1 MDIAVITPIGFLSCL
16 LGLGIGYWL
25 LRWSRRELATLAT
38 ERQRL
43 FKRKVGLWGRRAQAS
58 ALLVGAI
65 AILYFSVVGLLALL
79 TRTWS

>member
-1 MDIAVITPIGFLSCL
+1 MDMSIIQPIGFFSCL
-16 LGLGIGYWL
+16 LGLGIGSWL
-25 LRWSRRELATLAT
+25 LRWSRRELAALAT

-43 FKRKVGLWGRRAQAS
+43 LKRKIGLWGRRAQAG

-79 TRTWS
+79 TRQW